1 MIEEQESIP
10 LLRLLEDILY
20 NRIKQK
26 KQEMHRTHNR
36 ADTDRVWTE
45 IETLQWVLSQ
55 SLISED
61 RLSIMRGDTTTM
73 SGEKEE
79 GDRDLESDM

>member
-1 MIEEQESIP
+1 MRTRIKP

-36 ADTDRVWTE
+36 ADTDRLWTE
-45 IETLQWVLSQ
+45 IETLQWYYQ
-55 SLISED
+55 SLLSED
-61 RLSIMRGDTTTM
+61 RLSIMKGDTTTM

-79 GDRDLESDM
+79 GDRDIESDI

>member
-1 MIEEQESIP
+1 MRTRIKP

-26 KQEMHRTHNR
+26 KQDMHRTHNR

-61 RLSIMRGDTTTM
+61 RLSIMRGDTTSM

-79 GDRDLESDM
+79 TEI